1 MASKKLVDYFKD
13 EEMRVEDL
21 DLDPKD
27 TFPIICL
34 SDSDQENETKSE
46 SRVTSSCSTEL
57 IEKKRQLFHKGKI
70 VKYLMVNGKRT
81 PIRVSPIKAKD
92 CVRPTSLRHFI
103 NNKRFMSHWLNSWR
117 ILQIICSKYKVSYSF
132 ITHEMSDRELNTY
145 VLAIPALQIYI
156 SVEDFDIIEA
166 KKYLI
171 KELHR
176 SYVKKLF

>member
-1 MASKKLVDYFKD
+1 MLGYRGTALGCTLPSPSVKSCKPNILVAAVKIPFSTMASKKLVDYFKD

-34 SDSDQENETKSE
+34 SDSDQKNETKSE

-70 VKYLMVNGKRT
+70 VKYLMVNDKKT

-103 NNKRFMSHWLNSWR
+103 NNKRFMSHWLNS
-117 ILQIICSKYKVSYSF
+117 
-132 ITHEMSDRELNTY
+132 
-145 VLAIPALQIYI
+145 
-156 SVEDFDIIEA
+156 
-166 KKYLI
+166 
-171 KELHR
+171 
-176 SYVKKLF
+176 